1 MSGFKALNVESESED
16 EIDDTKE
23 IQLEE
28 AFKLYQNALK
38 LHSQGPASYEEAGE
52 AYEELFRSEVF
63 KYPEVVS
70 EFAQDEVEEEEPPA
84 AVNTAAV
91 EPEPDAAAI
100 VPTNAADSAASS
112 IPQLVYLSYKNKGQ
126 FAVDNAQYSVPST
139 STTRTD
145 FIRHYSKSCKSGLTD
160 FAEALER
167 DDTDIDLWKKAARVA
182 EVLSTQRIT
191 RFCLESVLAGDDD
204 GFDQTIDL
212 SGLDEAF
219 AAGELDQVIKL
230 LQDDLSKSKASDIRP
245 KQHLLALLS
254 NSNDPYPA
262 LPKRGSVLEYTD
274 QSSRPN
280 AFTIERTAM
289 TSDSMAGLGRE
300 LLQMVQ
306 NHQEGTNSVSAQTLI
321 SVADANML
329 HSPGEAEREVFV
341 DAEEQMQGLEEV
353 AKASNGITADSVDV
367 EHIVATQSPQTMAQD
382 DNETTVDAEHVSLDP
397 TAAPT
402 EPSSTVALPTRKRS
416 STVAGNEEDGRVRSK
431 RIRARESTIID
442 AVVQEDE
449 VAPEVT
455 HFQTWHWQ
463 VLQDADQHMLKTVN
477 HFLER
482 LGVVQFEA
490 SKVIRDYWTS
500 SLEDASAVPS
510 QQLLWS
516 DLGNSVR
523 SWTDDYSQAMLHGHG
538 SQEYVEK
545 AAGLTLF
552 MQHSKPSAE
561 IEVTDS
567 AIDEEGILAS
577 FASAVNDSSTTLYD
591 AVFSWFLSLLSCEHD
606 STGTSQKSL
615 YIAQVWS
622 DDLKQTIVQLLL
634 KSEDQLRSILGQ
646 HYDALSQ
653 QSSGVPD
660 HELDN
665 EAVGWAAR
673 LTELVQTIFELHL
686 DIHSRINNPSSQV
699 DFETRRAQSD
709 SLERW
714 ASFADDFMR
723 LYGSLNV
730 KGSATDDLVVRF
742 LWSSTIYAGN
752 ADHVEQSHII
762 SCLEDLKRILNKL
775 EVTPL
780 TLPNNAAMPQI
791 SVDAAEQEVFRLSTL
806 DFFMSVFDTDNSDP
820 FAVIEKLEPVLEYD
834 RHKQQPANEAAPSAR
849 SNEME
854 ELLRF
859 LDSGDAS
866 LKLFLWRRLQNAY
879 IAVSYVPKVVSCQL
893 RSLEII
899 YEELC
904 SSRHAQLEETARR
917 TSMLQWLK
925 DADELLVRLLS
936 KGLSE
941 PNALECLDDTH
952 LQSSLTAVSSLLRLL
967 HGFALY
973 EDNVR
978 FSKESPPHFK
988 GAASTRLFDK
998 CRDRLR
1004 EMQVR
1009 LWSLQY
1015 HLFKEGAAQNRDK
1028 FPDMFNDLA
1037 DYLCTTHHALGQR
1050 HYCKHANKQFVR
1062 LVKNE
1067 LNVLETTN
1075 NYSDDKAQVLY
1086 DLYQLKFAVGRGDF
1100 DHGCPTENLDKKTAM
1115 SIIPLV
1121 MAYAKNVNIKDLI
1134 KGELRN
1140 TIDKVQTASGTAK
1153 SPPAALHNKRQ
1164 MNNWLKRPIIPEDL
1178 YRAVKG
1184 VGDLATKSVPGET
1197 SVKASY
1203 GWLFLLG
1210 HMTLAKYRSVKRV
1223 SPTPTDDLDL
1233 AATYLR
1239 QDLEYDMEKW
1249 ETWFRL
1255 AQIYEAKIEDDLIW
1269 NSTKLNDAR
1278 GDIAQLERNSIHAFT
1293 MAIAAAIRT
1302 ADDSDDTTQKLSEL
1316 FQEFAMRL
1324 YASSRA
1330 PLDMEA
1336 FRTDKDMR
1344 HMSHYQTMAMSKQP
1358 WYQPMSKYAVWSFAA
1373 YLLRRKFTQRPKP
1386 WLSHYTLGK
1395 CLWKMV
1401 QSPEN
1406 DRVRR
1411 PDKPEEV
1418 LAAFVEAVEVAP
1430 YKERSSEPVLEP
1442 HFKLVSTVH
1451 KMVHKKMISPHQ
1463 GQQWL
1468 RHTRFAQNAHLA
1480 EDEDGPEWEQY
1491 ILDILK
1497 KLSVADKQNWHHR
1510 IIARSAHV
1518 IYDGERNVAGALGAK
1533 HEFTQQVFTKTM
1545 TYQVWKPEYERPG
1558 RHYVYTG
1565 RYVLFFAHLLDQ
1577 LKDRANL
1584 DQLVRRVRR
1593 KQTDFIDH
1601 PAIWESLTTT
1611 YVRLLRQV
1619 GKIPEGKERAV
1630 FDPISFEDF
1639 TRNSEKLE
1647 KWAHEE
1653 ETTSVVL
1660 DIMRDAID
1668 LKKLNNSLA
1677 KGGLIDDLIG
1687 DAYGSMY
1694 EAFVAQLPPEQTVPA
1709 MPPPLPQGT
1718 FINMTSEQVPLPAQ
1732 SEQQTAL
1739 QPASNEP
1746 GQEAAAGP
1754 IGLGVQ
1760 ASTPTHQFMS
1770 APTQTQVDPA
1780 RPPERAKPGRAKTV
1794 TRREV
1799 QKKAEQALVK
1809 PPPIKTPVLS
1819 KRPVI
1824 EIPVATS
1831 LSPVPVRDGYQA
1843 MTDARLDRLREHD
1856 DEESRA
1862 TSRRGSMDA
1871 GDDADVEDDLSD
1883 VDEGEEGGSK
1893 PSVKK
1898 ALFPN
1903 LMKHQADEGQQ
1914 SDADDDLDEDEQ
1926 EDGAEADIGDEDGG
1940 EEEEGDVEDEDEDG
1954 ANDDEQQDA
1963 MDVDEEAGEVEIPES
1978 QEARSSQT
1986 APDEAQ

>member
-38 LHSQGPASYEEAGE
+38 LHSQGPASFEEAGE

-70 EFAQDEVEEEEPPA
+70 EFAQDEVEEEPA
-84 AVNTAAV
+84 SAVTTTAI

-100 VPTNAADSAASS
+100 VPANAADAAASS
-112 IPQLVYLSYKNKGQ
+112 IPQLVYLCYKNKGQ
-126 FAVDNAQYSVPST
+126 FAVDNAQCSVPST
-139 STTRTD
+139 NPGRTD
-145 FIRHYSKSCKSGLTD
+145 LLRHYNKSCKSGLAD

-182 EVLSTQRIT
+182 EVLCTQRIT

-204 GFDQTIDL
+204 GSDQAIDL

-230 LQDDLSKSKASDIRP
+230 LQDDLSNSRASDIRP
-245 KQHLLALLS
+245 KQQLLALLS
-254 NSNDPYPA
+254 KSNDLYRA
-262 LPKRGSVLEYTD
+262 LPKRGNVMEYAD

-280 AFTIERTAM
+280 AFSVGRIAM
-289 TSDSMAGLGRE
+289 TSKSMAGLGRE

-306 NHQEGTNSVSAQTLI
+306 NLHEGINSVSAQTLI
-321 SVADANML
+321 YVADANML
-329 HSPGEAEREVFV
+329 QSPVDAQEEVFV
-341 DAEEQMQGLEEV
+341 DVEEQMQGVEEV
-353 AKASNGITADSVDV
+353 TKGSNSIPADSVDLD
-367 EHIVATQSPQTMAQD
+367 HIIPTQSPQGMTQED
-382 DNETTVDAEHVSLDP
+382 VGTTVDADHVSLDP
-397 TAAPT
+397 NAAPT
-402 EPSSTVALPTRKRS
+402 EQGSTVALPTRKRS
-416 STVAGNEEDGRVRSK
+416 STVAGNEEEGRARSK

-442 AVVQEDE
+442 TVVQEDE
-449 VAPEVT
+449 IAPEVT

-463 VLQDADQHMLKTVN
+463 VLQDADQHMLRAVN

-482 LGVVQFEA
+482 LDVVQFE
-490 SKVIRDYWTS
+490 SGEVIRDNWTS
-500 SLEDASAVPS
+500 SLDDTSSVSS

-516 DLGNSVR
+516 DLGNAMK
-523 SWTDDYSQAMLHGHG
+523 SWTDEYSQAMLHGHG

-545 AAGLTLF
+545 SAGLTLF

-567 AIDEEGILAS
+567 ATNEDGILAS

-591 AVFSWFLSLLSCEHD
+591 AVFNWFLSLLSCEQD
-606 STGTSQKSL
+606 SRGTSQKSL
-615 YIAQVWS
+615 YVAQVWS

-634 KSEDQLRSILGQ
+634 KSEDQLRSISGQ
-646 HYDALSQ
+646 HQEALAQLVSHNPNQ
-653 QSSGVPD
+653 
-660 HELDN
+660 ELDSD
-665 EAVGWAAR
+665 VIGWAAR
-673 LTELVQTIFELHL
+673 LTELVQTVFELHL

-699 DFETRRAQSD
+699 DTETRRAQSD

-714 ASFADDFMR
+714 AALADDFMR
-723 LYGSLNV
+723 LYCSLNV
-730 KGSATDDLVVRF
+730 KGSAADDLVVRF

-775 EVTPL
+775 DINPL
-780 TLPNNAAMPQI
+780 ILPNNAAMPRI
-791 SVDAAEQEVFRLSTL
+791 SVDAAEQEIFRLSTL

-820 FAVIEKLEPVLEYD
+820 LAVIEKLEPVLEYD
-834 RHKQQPANEAAPSAR
+834 RLKQLPAGEIALSAR
-849 SNEME
+849 SSELE

-899 YEELC
+899 CEELC

-936 KGLSE
+936 KGLGE
-941 PNALECLDDTH
+941 PNALELLDGAH
-952 LQSSLTAVSSLLRLL
+952 LHSSLTAVSSLLRLV
-967 HGFALY
+967 HSFALY
-973 EDNVR
+973 EDNIR
-978 FSKESPPHFK
+978 FSKESPPQFK

-1015 HLFKEGAAQNRDK
+1015 YLFKEGATQNRET

-1050 HYCKHANKQFVR
+1050 HYCKYANKQFVR

-1067 LNVLETTN
+1067 LTVLETTN
-1075 NYSDDKAQVLY
+1075 DYSDDKAQVFY

-1100 DHGCPTENLDKKTAM
+1100 DHSCPTEHLDKKTAM
-1115 SIIPLV
+1115 SIIPLA

-1140 TIDKVQTASGTAK
+1140 TIDKVQTASGTTK

-1164 MNNWLKRPIIPEDL
+1164 MNNWLKRPIIPEEL
-1178 YRAVKG
+1178 YKAVKG

-1197 SVKASY
+1197 SVKASC
-1203 GWLFLLG
+1203 GWYFLLG

-1233 AATYLR
+1233 AATYFR

-1293 MAIAAAIRT
+1293 MAVATAIRT
-1302 ADDSDDTTQKLSEL
+1302 ADDSNETTQKLSEL

-1324 YASSRA
+1324 YACSRA

-1344 HMSHYQTMAMSKQP
+1344 HMSHYLTMAMSKQP
-1358 WYQPMSKYAVWSFAA
+1358 WYQAMSTYAVWSFAA
-1373 YLLRRKFTQRPKP
+1373 YLLRRSFSKKPKP

-1395 CLWKMV
+1395 CLWKMF

-1406 DRVRR
+1406 DRARR
-1411 PDKPEEV
+1411 PVKPEEV

-1451 KMVHKKMISPHQ
+1451 KMVNKRIISPHQ
-1463 GQQWL
+1463 GRQWL
-1468 RHTRFAQNAHLA
+1468 QHTRFGQNAHLA
-1480 EDEDGPEWEQY
+1480 EDQDGPDWEQY
-1491 ILDILK
+1491 MLDILK

-1518 IYDGERNVAGALGAK
+1518 IYDGEQNVAGALGAK

-1593 KQTDFIDH
+1593 KQTDFIGH
-1601 PAIWESLTTT
+1601 PAIWECLTTT
-1611 YVRLLRQV
+1611 YVRLLRQI

-1630 FDPISFEDF
+1630 FDSTSFEDF
-1639 TRNSEKLE
+1639 TRDSEKLE

-1653 ETTSVVL
+1653 ETTSIVL
-1660 DIMRDAID
+1660 DILRDAID

-1687 DAYGSMY
+1687 DAYGFMY
-1694 EAFVAQLPPEQTVPA
+1694 EAFVAQLPPEQTVSAAPL
-1709 MPPPLPQGT
+1709 PLPQST
-1718 FINMTSEQVPLPAQ
+1718 FINITSEQVSLPTQ
-1732 SEQQTAL
+1732 SDQQAPL
-1739 QPASNEP
+1739 QPVLNQS
-1746 GQEAAAGP
+1746 GQGAATGST
-1754 IGLGVQ
+1754 GLGVQ
-1760 ASTPTHQFMS
+1760 TSTPTHQFMTT
-1770 APTQTQVDPA
+1770 PTQTQVDPA

-1799 QKKAEQALVK
+1799 QKKAEQVLVK

-1824 EIPVATS
+1824 EIPIAAS
-1831 LSPVPVRDGYQA
+1831 LSPVPARDSDQA
-1843 MTDARLDRLREHD
+1843 MIDARLERLREHD
-1856 DEESRA
+1856 DDESRA

-1883 VDEGEEGGSK
+1883 VDEGDEGGSK
-1893 PSVKK
+1893 PSAKK

-1903 LMKHQADEGQQ
+1903 LMKHEEGEGQQ

-1926 EDGAEADIGDEDGG
+1926 EGGAEADEGDEDGG
-1940 EEEEGDVEDEDEDG
+1940 EEEEGDAEDEDEDS
-1954 ANDDEQQDA
+1954 ANEEEQQDV
-1963 MDVDEEAGEVEIPES
+1963 MDVDEETVEVEIPES